1 MEGVVSKF
9 LFIACPTYRNVRD
22 RLCFEHE
29 TKLIASSIG
38 FVIGESIFG
47 NVGLTPKPCCHII
60 TFLHVTLQAP
70 IFIIFQRKKKE

>member
-22 RLCFEHE
+22 RLRFEHE
-29 TKLIASSIG
+29 TKWIASSIG

-47 NVGLTPKPCCHII
+47 NVGLTP
-60 TFLHVTLQAP
+60 
-70 IFIIFQRKKKE
+70 